1 MKNIN
6 YKLFLPLLSVFI
18 LFSCSDVLD
27 ETPDNRTQI
36 DSLDKV
42 SELLVAAYPEAIYAS
57 FLVPMSD
64 NARDRT
70 VAGSRPTILN
80 NEMWNWRDLDDTAN
94 DTPTNYWY
102 RAYKAIAQA
111 NQALES
117 LDELGLIDVQ
127 QRGEALICRAY
138 GYYMLV
144 NIFAKAYNET
154 TSITDLGI
162 TYITK
167 PETTF
172 LPSYSRNTVK
182 EVYTLIEADIVE
194 GLKYIGND
202 ETVSKFRF
210 KTQSANAFASRFY
223 LTVGKWDK
231 VIEHSAVALGTNE
244 DLTTKLRDMALHT
257 ATLNLPE
264 LLLQYSS
271 IFEPANLLIAVGRST
286 YARTNRYSRF
296 GLDNSLRNELL
307 GANSPL
313 GTGWAYNVF
322 RNRISNFTPK
332 YGEYFRVTN
341 QVAGIGI
348 PFVQLP
354 LLTTDEVVLNRAEA
368 YAMKGELQLCV
379 DDLNAVLSNK
389 VRTPALPNPQ
399 PLNLTITSVPLT
411 YEVNDATLYTPF
423 YTIPAPSLPFVNAA
437 LIVRRSV
444 FYSEGLRWFDIKR
457 HNMAV
462 VHDELSSN
470 GQEVI
475 SSFTLTKDDNRK
487 AIQIPSAAQALGI
500 EPNIR

>member
-18 LFSCSDVLD
+18 LFSCNDVLD

-57 FLVPMSD
+57 FLAPMSD

-70 VAGSRPTILN
+70 IAGSRPNILN
-80 NEMWNWRDLDDTAN
+80 DEMWNWRDFDNTTN

-102 RAYKAIAQA
+102 RAYEAIAQA

-138 GYYMLV
+138 GHYMLV

-162 TYITK
+162 PYITK

-194 GLKYIGND
+194 GLKYIGN
-202 ETVSKFRF
+202 EAVSKFRF

-244 DLTTKLRDMALHT
+244 DLTTKLRDIASQST
-257 ATLNLPE
+257 TLTLPE
-264 LLLQYSS
+264 KNLRYSS
-271 IFEPANLLIAVGRST
+271 IFEPANLLIVAGPST
-286 YARTNRYSRF
+286 YARTYPRSRF
-296 GLDNSLRNELL
+296 GLNNTLVQELL
-307 GANSPL
+307 GVSPL
-313 GTGWAYNVF
+313 GTLWAYGIFGNAT
-322 RNRISNFTPK
+322 SNFTPK
-332 YGEYFRVTN
+332 FSEYFKVTN
-341 QVAGIGI
+341 QAAGIGI
-348 PFVQLP
+348 AIVQLP

-368 YAMKGELQLCV
+368 YAMIGELQLCL

-399 PLNLTITSVPLT
+399 PLNLTIEIVPSM

-437 LIVRRSV
+437 LIVRRTV
-444 FYSEGLRWFDIKR
+444 FYGEGLRWFDIKR

-462 VHDELSSN
+462 VHDELSPN
-470 GQEVI
+470 GRDVI
-475 SSFTLTKDDNRK
+475 SSVTLTKDDNRK

-500 EPNIR
+500 KPNIR